1 MWYNQF
7 YFSLGWVIWMK
18 SNNVKI
24 LDCTI
29 RDGGLVNN
37 WDFSVDF
44 VRDTYEALNAAGV
57 DYMEIG
63 YKNSPEL
70 VDAENSGPWRFC
82 EDRFIQEVIPE
93 IKTTKLSAIVDIG
106 RVNPDHFAPQSE
118 SPFTMIRV
126 ACYLKDIDKGLDLVE
141 SFHYLGYET
150 TINIMAVSN
159 SINSHLVDAL
169 QKIEESSV
177 DVAYVV
183 DSFGSLFNRDIEHLV
198 NLFKQYAPSKKLGIH
213 THNNLQMAFA
223 NTLCGIDLGVE
234 YLDTSV
240 FGMGR
245 GAGNCQTELVLG
257 HLTASRYDMKPIL
270 KLIDERFVPLSKEV
284 EWGYN
289 TAYALTGL
297 FNEHPRSAIAM
308 RKTEGKDQFYNFF
321 NKLTSVETHLD
332 IK

>member
-1 MWYNQF
+1 
-7 YFSLGWVIWMK
+7 MK

-29 RDGGLVNN
+29 RDGGLVND

-63 YKNSPEL
+63 YKNSPKL
-70 VDAENSGPWRFC
+70 VEADNAGPWRFC
-82 EDRFIQEVIPE
+82 EDDFIKEVIPE
-93 IKTTKLSAIVDIG
+93 KKTTKLSAIVDIG
-106 RVNPDHFAPQSE
+106 RVDPNDFVARAE
-118 SPFTMIRV
+118 SPFDMIRV
-126 ACYLKDIDKGLDLVE
+126 ACYLKDIDKALDLIE
-141 SFHYLGYET
+141 SFHSLGYET
-150 TINIMAVSN
+150 SVNIMAVSN
-159 SINSHLVDAL
+159 SINSHLINAL
-169 QKIEESSV
+169 QKIEASPV

-183 DSFGSLFNRDIEHLV
+183 DSFGSLFNRDIEDLV
-198 NLFKQYAPSKKLGIH
+198 KLFKEHAPSKRLGIH

-223 NTLCGIDLGVE
+223 NTLCGIELGVE
-234 YLDTSV
+234 FLDTSV

-245 GAGNCQTELVLG
+245 GAGNCQTELILG
-257 HLTASRYDMKPIL
+257 HLTASRYDMKPVL
-270 KLIDERFVPLSKEV
+270 KLIDDRFVPLREQV

-308 RKTEGKDQFYNFF
+308 RKTEDKDRFHTFF
-321 NKLTSVETHLD
+321 NKLTNVESHID
-332 IK
+332 IN

>member
-1 MWYNQF
+1 
-7 YFSLGWVIWMK
+7 MK
-18 SNNVKI
+18 SKGVKI

-63 YKNSPEL
+63 YKNSPKL
-70 VDAENSGPWRFC
+70 VDAENAGPWRFC
-82 EDRFIQEVIPE
+82 EDEFIKTVIPE
-93 IKTTKLSAIVDIG
+93 KKSTKLSAIVDIG
-106 RVNPDHFAPQSE
+106 RVDPDDFVPRSE
-118 SPFTMIRV
+118 SLIDMIRV
-126 ACYLKDIDKGLDLVE
+126 ACYLKDIDKALDLID
-141 SFHYLGYET
+141 SFHELGYET
-150 TINIMAVSN
+150 TVNIMAVSN
-159 SINSHLVDAL
+159 SISSHLVDAL
-169 QKIEESSV
+169 QKIEESPV

-183 DSFGSLFNRDIEHLV
+183 DSFGSLFNRDIEDLV
-198 NLFKQYAPSKKLGIH
+198 KLFKEHAPSKRLGIH

-223 NTLCGIDLGVE
+223 NTLCGINLGVE
-234 YLDTSV
+234 FLDTSV

-245 GAGNCQTELVLG
+245 GAGNCQTELILG

-270 KLIDERFVPLSKEV
+270 KLIDERFVALREEV

-308 RKTEGKDQFYNFF
+308 RQTEDKDRFFNFF
-321 NKLTSVETHLD
+321 NKLTSVETHSD
-332 IK
+332 MK

>member
-1 MWYNQF
+1 
-7 YFSLGWVIWMK
+7 MK

-29 RDGGLVNN
+29 RDGGLVND

-63 YKNSPEL
+63 YKNSPKL
-70 VDAENSGPWRFC
+70 VDADNAGPWRFC
-82 EDRFIQEVIPE
+82 EDDFIKEVIPE
-93 IKTTKLSAIVDIG
+93 KKNTKLSAIVDIG
-106 RVNPDHFAPQSE
+106 RVDPNDFVPREE
-118 SPFTMIRV
+118 SLFDMIRV
-126 ACYLKDIDKGLDLVE
+126 ACYLKDIDKALDLIE
-141 SFHYLGYET
+141 SFHALGYET
-150 TINIMAVSN
+150 TVNIMAVSN

-177 DVAYVV
+177 DIAYVV
-183 DSFGSLFNRDIEHLV
+183 DSFGSLFNRDIEDLV
-198 NLFKQYAPSKKLGIH
+198 KLFKEHAPSKRLGIH

-223 NTLCGIDLGVE
+223 NTLCGIELGIE
-234 YLDTSV
+234 FLDTSV

-245 GAGNCQTELVLG
+245 GAGNCQTELILG
-257 HLTASRYDMKPIL
+257 HLTASRYDMKPVL
-270 KLIDERFVPLSKEV
+270 KLIDERFVPLREEV

-297 FNEHPRSAIAM
+297 FNEHPRSAIAI
-308 RKTEGKDQFYNFF
+308 RKTEDKDRFLNFF
-321 NKLTSVETHLD
+321 NKLTNVESHTD
-332 IK
+332 IN